1 MDELLELIIPL
12 KSDYMTTVRLAT
24 GGACSLAGLN
34 LDDSEDC
41 KVCVTESLLL
51 IMRAGYSRARIS
63 FQKGDGLF
71 VRIAGEASEGGA
83 ESSPED
89 EISCALLG
97 ALVEN
102 LTMERGDN
110 CVSGV
115 CFRFAV

>member
-1 MDELLELIIPL
+1 MKEFFTMILPL

-24 GGACSLAGLN
+24 GGVCSLAGLG

-51 IMRAGYSRARIS
+51 IMRAGYTRARLT
-63 FQKGDGLF
+63 FCGEEGLS
-71 VRIAGEASEGGA
+71 VRISGEEAEGA
-83 ESSPED
+83 VQTSQED

-102 LTMERGDN
+102 LTMERGEN
-110 CVSGV
+110 GVSGV
-115 CFRFAV
+115 SFRFAV